1 MVQESG
7 AFDERASAVGGH
19 DADADAD
26 ADAYSG
32 VNEDDGLC
40 GALDHFDVTHD
51 AAAVAVVD
59 AADAATVNG
68 GAAEAA
74 ARRES
79 YAMFDD
85 GWLQVMCNV

>member
-7 AFDERASAVGGH
+7 AFDERASGVGGH
-19 DADADAD
+19 NADADAD
-26 ADAYSG
+26 AGAD
-32 VNEDDGLC
+32 EDDGLC
-40 GALDHFDVTHD
+40 GALDHFDVTH
-51 AAAVAVVD
+51 AAAATVVD

-68 GAAEAA
+68 DAAEAA

-85 GWLQVMCNV
+85 GWLQVTCDV

>member
-7 AFDERASAVGGH
+7 AFVERASAVGGH

-26 ADAYSG
+26 ADAG
-32 VNEDDGLC
+32 ADEDDGLC
-40 GALDHFDVTHD
+40 GALDHFDVTH
-51 AAAVAVVD
+51 AAAAAVVD

-68 GAAEAA
+68 DAAEAA

-85 GWLQVMCNV
+85 GWLQVMCDV